1 MKALVLLFGA
11 TLLAACQ
18 ADTKELSAKI
28 DKLDKKVDALL
39 AQGGRAGAAAPQRPQ
54 RPQPDRSKTYAV
66 PIDGDPFEGPADA
79 KITIVKAID
88 YA

>member
-11 TLLAACQ
+11 TLLACQ
-18 ADTKELSAKI
+18 ADTREMNAKI
-28 DKLDKKVDALL
+28 DKIDKKLDALL
-39 AQGGRAGAAAPQRPQ
+39 AQGGRPGAAAPQRPQ
-54 RPQPDRSKTYAV
+54 RPEPDRSKTYAV
-66 PIDGDPFEGPADA
+66 AIDGDPFEGPADA

>member
-11 TLLAACQ
+11 TLLACQ
-18 ADTKELSAKI
+18 ADTSAINAKL

-54 RPQPDRSKTYAV
+54 RPEPDRSKTYAV
-66 PIDGDPFEGPADA
+66 AIDNDPFEGPADA